1 MKYNCV
7 FQVLTQYKIIV
18 VRFLCHTFLNLKSG
32 KESKL
37 QLKANL
43 PGLEIKVCIPG
54 FDPVLYILFLN
65 LKSGK
70 EHLPGCIP
78 GVDPVQDQPADPR
91 PERTPSRVTLRLLPR

>member
-1 MKYNCV
+1 M
-7 FQVLTQYKIIV
+7 
-18 VRFLCHTFLNLKSG
+18 
-32 KESKL
+32 
-37 QLKANL
+37 
-43 PGLEIKVCIPG
+43 CIPG

-91 PERTPSRVTLRLLPR
+91 PERTPTRIPIRLLPRQSDATLTRMTIWIRKRQDLP